1 MSQDYLY
8 ENMSSEFSNFFTAL
22 KNYIKLKKNKEEFNN
37 HNKRLAYKTLLLTST
52 MKFNFKKK

>member
-8 ENMSSEFSNFFTAL
+8 ENMSTEFSNFFTAL
-22 KNYIKLKKNKEEFNN
+22 KNYIKLKKNKEEFKN